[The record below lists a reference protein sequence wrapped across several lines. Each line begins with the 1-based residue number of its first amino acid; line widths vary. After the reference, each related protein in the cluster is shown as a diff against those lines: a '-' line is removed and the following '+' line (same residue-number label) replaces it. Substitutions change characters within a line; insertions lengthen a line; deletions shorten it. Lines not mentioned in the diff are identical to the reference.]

1 MNDVFPRRLI
11 PAGGIRQGRVPAQ
24 GKAIIPST
32 HDGVTRLELEY
43 AILVCLGIFRGRRR
57 RSETRCGDIAIE
69 VIEVCV
75 AYASRK
81 VEGEARDDMTS
92 GAFVEGLSL
101 VLETREMS
109 LQTG

>member
-1 MNDVFPRRLI
+1 
-11 PAGGIRQGRVPAQ
+11 
-24 GKAIIPST
+24 
-32 HDGVTRLELEY
+32 
-43 AILVCLGIFRGRRR
+43 
-57 RSETRCGDIAIE
+57 
-69 VIEVCV
+69 
-75 AYASRK
+75 